1 MSDKPT
7 STFSAAFRSPT
18 FYAALVAAIVTI
30 ISLYQQSAFHSE
42 EREFVTQ
49 QDLRQE
55 RKRALFDALRVIDHV
70 YANTPFVTGK
80 DTMKVHPD
88 SFSMVDAR
96 DMFNRLA
103 IYCKYPQ
110 QTIDTF
116 YYAIGVGGTHGG
128 PSFYTAGNIQ
138 AFRRQVARELDLP
151 IMQFSDSF
159 DRYWLSYLR
168 GAK

>member
-1 MSDKPT
+1 MSNES
-7 STFSAAFRSPT
+7 STTFWAAFRSPT
-18 FYAALVAAIVTI
+18 FYAALVAALVTSY
-30 ISLYQQSAFHSE
+30 SLYQQSSFHSQD
-42 EREFVTQ
+42 REFVTQ

-55 RKRALFDALRVIDHV
+55 RKKALFDVLQTIDRV

-80 DTMKVHPD
+80 DTMKVHPE
-88 SFSMVDAR
+88 SFAMADAR

-116 YYAIGVGGTHGG
+116 YYAIGASGVHSG
-128 PSFYTAGNIQ
+128 PAYYSAGNIQ

-159 DRYWLSYLR
+159 DRYWLSNLR